1 MIEHVEKLNEFIE
14 KTQNGLVLVDF
25 YASWCGPCR
34 MLSPVLEKIDDE
46 NKSNAKIIKVD
57 VDVALDIA
65 RKYSIQVIPT
75 LVILENGKELRRST
89 GYLPENQL
97 LKFINQ

>member
-46 NKSNAKIIKVD
+46 NKSKAKIIKVD

>member
-34 MLSPVLEKIDDE
+34 MLSPILEKIDDE

-65 RKYSIQVIPT
+65 RKHSIQVIPT

>member
-34 MLSPVLEKIDDE
+34 MLSPVLEKIDEE

-57 VDVALDIA
+57 VDAALDIA